1 MYSIHIISHSHHTN
15 RKKQCPRNVY
25 TYITYD
31 VYLNIHYFKTRQS
44 TGCRRKIKVRTRLSK
59 ICQETTSL
67 PKRSNDQKP
76 KAKSTTPTL
85 SQTAEI
91 KSPSQKDRKR
101 YRSLHICKK
110 LKRAAVKYTLVESD
124 PLFTLSFFFC
134 QAEGIRDGC
143 KGRDKKRDKMNKEM
157 KKIKDKFPLP
167 IPA

>member
-1 MYSIHIISHSHHTN
+1 
-15 RKKQCPRNVY
+15 
-25 TYITYD
+25 
-31 VYLNIHYFKTRQS
+31 
-44 TGCRRKIKVRTRLSK
+44 VRTRLSK

-143 KGRDKKRDKMNKEM
+143 KGRDKKKGQNEQRNEEDKRQISPPNPGLNHGILVYKLVMVM
-157 KKIKDKFPLP
+157 MDSWLRSLDRYRWWWWWWWWW
-167 IPA
+167 